1 MKIVWK
7 LVIAGVVAIVVY
19 NAATFWIKQIDNEVQ
34 AASFD
39 EDVESTNT
47 DDWLPEESP
56 WHNEAYCMAEAIY
69 FEAGNQPLI
78 GKIAVGQV
86 IINRMYEPRYPN
98 TICGVVHQGPV
109 RESWKKNGVFHPI
122 KFKCQFSYWCDGKS
136 DKPKYGPTW
145 EDSTMVAD
153 WLATNLYNT
162 SEYHIPHDYL
172 EGATHYHATYVYP
185 NWARHMQEV
194 VKIQDHIFYK

>member
-1 MKIVWK
+1 MNTLWKIF
-7 LVIAGVVAIVVY
+7 LAGIIGVVIY
-19 NAATFWIKQIDNEVQ
+19 TAATFWIQQIDNEVR

-39 EDVESTNT
+39 EDIVDLSDEWFP
-47 DDWLPEESP
+47 DESP
-56 WHNEAYCMAEAIY
+56 WHNEAYCLAEAIY

-86 IINRMYEPRYPN
+86 IINRMYEPKYPN

-122 KFKCQFSYWCDGKS
+122 KYKCQFSYWCDGKS
-136 DKPKYGPTW
+136 DTPKYGPTW
-145 EDSTMVAD
+145 EDSMIVAE
-153 WLATNLYNT
+153 WLSTDLYNT
-162 SEYHIPHDYL
+162 SEFTIPHDYL

-185 NWARHMQEV
+185 SWASHLQEV

>member
-1 MKIVWK
+1 M
-7 LVIAGVVAIVVY
+7 
-19 NAATFWIKQIDNEVQ
+19 E
-34 AASFD
+34 
-39 EDVESTNT
+39 
-47 DDWLPEESP
+47 
-56 WHNEAYCMAEAIY
+56 
-69 FEAGNQPLI
+69 
-78 GKIAVGQV
+78 
-86 IINRMYEPRYPN
+86 
-98 TICGVVHQGPV
+98 
-109 RESWKKNGVFHPI
+109 KNGVFHPI
-122 KFKCQFSYWCDGKS
+122 KYKCQFSYWCDGKS

-153 WLATNLYNT
+153 WLATDLYNT